1 MPHCQKVAKEDS
13 VIPSTKEWIEGSTV
27 HGILFISC
35 RREALS
41 VWKDKQ
47 GLAATYEN
55 LLELF
60 ETAGHSQ
67 CAEVVCEVRATTKEE
82 TFSNI
87 ALCFLLE
94 FAINSFCF

>member
-1 MPHCQKVAKEDS
+1 M
-13 VIPSTKEWIEGSTV
+13 ILYTREWIEGSTV

-47 GLAATYEN
+47 GLAATYGN

-60 ETAGHSQ
+60 KTAGHSQ
-67 CAEVVCEVRATTKEE
+67 CAEVVCEMLQKKKHSAT
-82 TFSNI
+82 S
-87 ALCFLLE
+87 
-94 FAINSFCF
+94 

>member
-1 MPHCQKVAKEDS
+1 MVPLC
-13 VIPSTKEWIEGSTV
+13 
-27 HGILFISC
+27 GILFISC

-47 GLAATYEN
+47 GLEATYGI

-67 CAEVVCEVRATTKEE
+67 CAKAVCEVLKKKHSVHSTK
-82 TFSNI
+82 
-87 ALCFLLE
+87 
-94 FAINSFCF
+94 